1 LTAIDQ
7 AFELVRARSPVGFAE
22 WMRLVELPLR
32 ASLRGF
38 ARVVD
43 AEAVVQEALLRM
55 WVVARDVELQGEN
68 ASLRYA
74 LRIAR
79 NLALR
84 EAARQ
89 ERFERLGDDP
99 EPASV
104 RVDPAPD
111 PALRRTIRECLKRLP
126 AKPGQALVARLRS
139 QGRHPDRDL
148 AAQLGMRVNTFLQ
161 NVSRARDALRKC
173 LESRGVDLRE
183 AAR

>member
-38 ARVVD
+38 ARFVD

-55 WVVARDVELQGEN
+55 WVLAQHAELEGEN
-68 ASLRYA
+68 ASLRYV
-74 LRIAR
+74 LRVAR

-89 ERFERLGDDP
+89 ERFEPIGDEP
-99 EPASV
+99 EPAL
-104 RVDPAPD
+104 VDPTPD
-111 PALRRTIRECLKRLP
+111 PALGRAIRECLKRLP
-126 AKPGQALVARLRS
+126 TKPSQALHARLS
-139 QGRHPDRDL
+139 TQGRSPDRDL
-148 AAQLGMRVNTFLQ
+148 AAQLGMRLNTFLQ
-161 NVSRARDALRKC
+161 NVSRAREALRKC